1 MIIEEMVTRKTKKD
15 QPVPLAGT
23 RADRKNKKINT
34 KTAHFTHV
42 LLC

>member
-1 MIIEEMVTRKTKKD
+1 MIIQEILIRKPKK

-34 KTAHFTHV
+34 KTAHFTYV
-42 LLC
+42 LSC